1 MVAIKLIDCLKMWNA
16 ADIDMVFREA
26 EVMKSLS
33 HKNIVKILNCYTLP
47 NMQVVLIM
55 EYLQG
60 GELFQYVAERGRLNE
75 DEARHIFKQ
84 IVEAIN
90 YCHNK
95 RLIHRDL
102 KLENILL
109 TNKEDG

>member
-33 HKNIVKILNCYTLP
+33 HKNIVKIMNCYTLP

-55 EYLQG
+55 EYL
-60 GELFQYVAERGRLNE
+60 
-75 DEARHIFKQ
+75 
-84 IVEAIN
+84 
-90 YCHNK
+90 
-95 RLIHRDL
+95 
-102 KLENILL
+102 
-109 TNKEDG
+109 